1 MRISDWSSDVCSSDL
16 PLYWVYIAGVL
27 QQRHFDRTDRHA
39 GHWRPKLHLGALGR
53 CDCAD
58 PFARIVSRRSPDSA
72 YFLWRGLDHYSALLA
87 WRPGRHTWHHW
98 QNQPEGE
105 GMSQSLLRVQGRSEE
120 HTSEL

>member
-16 PLYWVYIAGVL
+16 
-27 QQRHFDRTDRHA
+27 DRHA

-98 QNQPEGE
+98 QNQPEG
-105 GMSQSLLRVQGRSEE
+105 RSEE
-120 HTSEL
+120 HTSELQSLMRISYAVFCLKKKK

>member
-16 PLYWVYIAGVL
+16 
-27 QQRHFDRTDRHA
+27 DRHA

-72 YFLWRGLDHYSALLA
+72 YFLWLGLDHYSALLA
-87 WRPGRHTWHHW
+87 WRPGRHTCHHW
-98 QNQPEGE
+98 HNTPYGA
-105 GMSQSLLRVQGRSEE
+105 GMSLGLLRVHVLNRKVGG
-120 HTSEL
+120 